1 MDISNILDSRDE
13 RFLNL
18 CSLVLFYAKN
28 VNMLIECLSVL
39 SYSTFWH
46 KFFSTS
52 ESRKLRDFGGKL
64 KKYKLLIILSLSTP
78 SVAIDATEPFK
89 KTSTSKAT
97 LLQKQ
102 IEYFFMVNLVGC
114 RHGSFQRPGTL
125 ATSDDYINRPLY
137 YGAYFTVQIP
147 PTVPQD
153 AQCEWLIF
161 FLVLYLAL

>member
-89 KTSTSKAT
+89 K
-97 LLQKQ
+97 Q

-161 FLVLYLAL
+161 FF